1 MTLPEI
7 DRILAA
13 LCGHESTW
21 REMHPEVHS
30 LINEL
35 QDLRAKRAAVIE
47 QRLRSCAAPF
57 GDAIGEKTLAATI
70 HGKKVDELASFRAQS
85 PVFGFTLPAGNVLG
99 VDQGAGFLVSD
110 GYWLMLRPLSPG
122 KHRIHFRRA
131 YKSDSPC
138 NGFSQDVPCE
148 LTVTK

>member
-13 LCGHESTW
+13 LCSHECTW
-21 REMHPEVHS
+21 REAHPEVHS

-35 QDLRAKRAAVIE
+35 RALRARREAVIE
-47 QRLRSCAAPF
+47 QRLRSCAATF
-57 GDAIGEKTLAATI
+57 RDAIGEKTLAATI

-85 PVFGFTLPAGNVLG
+85 PVFGFTLPAGNLFG

-110 GYWLMLRPLSPG
+110 RYWLMLRPLSPG
-122 KHRIHFRRA
+122 KHKIYFEGA
-131 YKSDSPC
+131 YKSGSPC
-138 NGFSQDVPCE
+138 NGFSQDVPYE

>member
-13 LCGHESTW
+13 LCSHERTW
-21 REMHPEVHS
+21 RDVHPKVHS

-35 QDLRAKRAAVIE
+35 KDLRARREAVIE
-47 QRLRSCAAPF
+47 QRLCSCAATF
-57 GDAIGEKTLAATI
+57 GDAIDAKTLAAAI
-70 HGKKVDELASFRAQS
+70 HSKKVDELASFRAQS

-131 YKSDSPC
+131 YKSGSPC
-138 NGFSQDVPCE
+138 NGFSQDVPYE